1 MSEYRVSQSRKTKSV
16 NSRYLLPKLMITAV
30 SQFIYPIIFISP
42 ALFNSTGTYM
52 SIPNSNGGSDILGG
66 VRMAQVMQY
75 MDGMSLDSLWTAYP
89 SGENLWPIQSLTQL
103 FPNML
108 LAMLSQF
115 FDAFTAVNL
124 LIVIAWAFTGI
135 ASLILLRTLGAGFI
149 TALIGGVLIQAQ
161 PSVQFAAT
169 SVISLLFLG
178 FPLLICAIMFK
189 AARVFDAKTTNYA
202 LLILIIS
209 AFTDGYI
216 YYFGYVCFS
225 TMLIS
230 IAIASGLKSITDVRV
245 LLTKLTTGAL
255 PIIAAY
261 LFSYGQTPKQDLSR
275 VLTPPSLDILN
286 ANGLTPFDYL
296 RPHAESARVKFS
308 CGSLC
313 TEPFFRSSVSNFG
326 LTLFLALIFAL
337 FWVTLRKKWT
347 YDLSVLTLVTFI
359 IFLLS
364 LRMTF
369 IVGGFNLFNP
379 SFLLVPLFP
388 GALYLD
394 RFGILACTLCI
405 VVTLSIFSK
414 AISSTA
420 HKKIL
425 YMVVLIATSANL
437 IDQNPFGTREM
448 SVEYKSYEQIVNVL
462 SLGNSNAVIF
472 SPYTFHGRRWLQQAY
487 ISLPMGNSLFNP
499 SLNALPE
506 LTDLSNAKSV
516 ACTLRNN
523 GITHLIS
530 ESGSNTGAENSYAVV
545 VKDSRFFTLRASSQ
559 VPAYEAGTT
568 QLDIFEIKCR
578 N

>member
-1 MSEYRVSQSRKTKSV
+1 
-16 NSRYLLPKLMITAV
+16 
-30 SQFIYPIIFISP
+30 
-42 ALFNSTGTYM
+42 M

-75 MDGMSLDSLWTAYP
+75 MDGITVNSLWTAYP
-89 SGENLWPIQSLTQL
+89 DGENLWHIQSLTQL

-108 LAMLSQF
+108 LGILSQF

-135 ASLILLRTLGAGFI
+135 ASVILLRMLGAGFI
-149 TALIGGVLIQAQ
+149 TALIGGALIQAQ
-161 PSVQFAAT
+161 PSMQFAAT

-178 FPLLICAIMFK
+178 FPILICAIMFK
-189 AARVFDAKTTNYA
+189 VARVSDAKPINCA
-202 LLILIIS
+202 LLVLIIS

-216 YYFGYVCFS
+216 YYLGYVCFS

-230 IAIASGLKSITDVRV
+230 IAIAGRAKSFTDIGV
-245 LLTKLTTGAL
+245 LLTRLTTGAL

-261 LFSYGQTPKQDLSR
+261 LVSYVQTPNQDLSR
-275 VLTPPSLDILN
+275 VLTPPSLEILN
-286 ANGLTPFDYL
+286 NNGLIPFDYV
-296 RPHAESARVKFS
+296 RPHAESSRIGIS

-313 TEPFFRSSVSNFG
+313 TEPEYRLSVSNFG
-326 LTLFLALIFAL
+326 LIFSLALMFAL
-337 FWVTLRKKWT
+337 FWVTLRKMWI
-347 YDLSVLTLVTFI
+347 YDLTVLTLVTMI

-364 LRMTF
+364 LKMTF
-369 IVGGFNLFNP
+369 VVGGFTLFNP
-379 SFLLVPLFP
+379 SFLFVPLFP

-394 RFGILACTLCI
+394 RFGVLACTLCI
-405 VVTLSIFSK
+405 VILLSIFSR
-414 AISSTA
+414 AVFTTA
-420 HKKIL
+420 HKTVL
-425 YMVVLIATSANL
+425 YMVVFIVTSANL

-448 SVEYKSYEQIVNVL
+448 SVEYKSYEQINNVL
-462 SLGNSNAVIF
+462 SLDNSNAVIF

-506 LTDLSNAKSV
+506 LTDLSSASSV
-516 ACTLRNN
+516 ACTLRAN

-530 ESGSNTGAENSYAVV
+530 ESGSNQGADNPYKVL
-545 VKDSRFFTLRASSQ
+545 VKDSRFFALRASSE
-559 VPAYEAGTT
+559 VPAYESGTT
-568 QLDIFEIKCR
+568 QLDTYEIRCP

>member
-1 MSEYRVSQSRKTKSV
+1 
-16 NSRYLLPKLMITAV
+16 
-30 SQFIYPIIFISP
+30 
-42 ALFNSTGTYM
+42 M

-75 MDGMSLDSLWTAYP
+75 MDGITFNSLWTAYP
-89 SGENLWPIQSLTQL
+89 GGENLWPIQSLTQL
-103 FPNML
+103 FPNIL
-108 LAMLSQF
+108 LGILSQF

-124 LIVIAWAFTGI
+124 LIIAAWAFTGI
-135 ASLILLRTLGAGFI
+135 ASVILLRILGAGFI

-161 PSVQFAAT
+161 PSMQFAAT

-178 FPLLICAIMFK
+178 FPILICAIMLK
-189 AARVFDAKTTNYA
+189 VTRVSDAKHINYA
-202 LLILIIS
+202 LFILTIS

-230 IAIASGLKSITDVRV
+230 IAITSEAKSITDVGPF
-245 LLTKLTTGAL
+245 LTKLTTGAL

-261 LFSYGQTPKQDLSR
+261 LVSYVQTSNQELSR
-275 VLTPPSLDILN
+275 VLAPPSLEILN
-286 ANGLTPFDYL
+286 NNGLIPFDYVS
-296 RPHAESARVKFS
+296 PHAESPRVGIS

-313 TEPFFRSSVSNFG
+313 TEPTYRLSVSNFG
-326 LTLFLALIFAL
+326 IIFSLALIFAL
-337 FWVTLRKKWT
+337 FWVTFRKMWT
-347 YDLSVLTLVTFI
+347 YKLTVLTLVTII

-364 LRMTF
+364 LKMTF
-369 IVGGFNLFNP
+369 VVGGFTLFNP
-379 SFLLVPLFP
+379 SFLFVPLFP

-394 RFGILACTLCI
+394 RFGVLACTLSI
-405 VVTLSIFSK
+405 VILISIFSRS
-414 AISSTA
+414 ISSTA
-420 HKKIL
+420 HKKVL
-425 YMVVLIATSANL
+425 YMVVFVVTSANL

-448 SVEYKSYEQIVNVL
+448 SVEYKSYEQITNVL
-462 SLGNSNAVIF
+462 SFDNSNAVIF
-472 SPYTFHGRRWLQQAY
+472 SPYTFHGRRWLQQGY

-516 ACTLRNN
+516 ACVLRAN

-530 ESGSNTGAENSYAVV
+530 ESGSNQGADNPYKVL
-545 VKDSRFFTLRASSQ
+545 VKDSRFFALRASSE
-559 VPAYEAGTT
+559 VPAYESGTT
-568 QLDIFEIKCR
+568 QLDTYEIRCP